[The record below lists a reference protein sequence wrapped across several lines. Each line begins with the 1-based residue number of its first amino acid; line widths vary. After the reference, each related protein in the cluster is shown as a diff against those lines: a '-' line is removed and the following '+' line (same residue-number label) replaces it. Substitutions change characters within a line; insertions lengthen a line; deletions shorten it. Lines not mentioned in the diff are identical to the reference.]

1 MSNQECIPDLKTEAI
16 LNPDISF
23 DSPLKDNFDEPKSIF
38 LTGATGFLGAYLLRE
53 LLDQTTANIYCL
65 IRCHTVET
73 GKQRLKENLQS
84 YQLWQQHFDA
94 RIIPMVGDLAQPL
107 LGLSEKE
114 FCQLATEID
123 VIYHNG
129 SENDPITPYSQM
141 KTVNVLGTQ
150 EILKLAGLRKTKPV
164 HFISTVAIFF
174 SQAQRQDTPIR
185 ETDFPLFSPSLNT
198 GYKQSKW
205 VAEEL
210 IHLAQKRGLPVS
222 IYRPTRIM
230 GDSKTGIYRKLNNF
244 FFRFIQICIK
254 LEKFPTFDV
263 DINIIPIDYASKAIV
278 YLSRQKQLLG
288 KTFHL
293 VNPESISWQRLFEL
307 INACGY
313 ATEAVSD
320 KNWLVMV
327 ENYLFEQGGEKAV
340 SSWFPIILKSA
351 KMISQTKP
359 RFDACQTIEGLAH
372 SSIVCHPLDL
382 SLISTYLLAWKKY
395 ETKMLN

>member
-1 MSNQECIPDLKTEAI
+1 
-16 LNPDISF
+16 
-23 DSPLKDNFDEPKSIF
+23 
-38 LTGATGFLGAYLLRE
+38 
-53 LLDQTTANIYCL
+53 
-65 IRCHTVET
+65 
-73 GKQRLKENLQS
+73 
-84 YQLWQQHFDA
+84 
-94 RIIPMVGDLAQPL
+94 
-107 LGLSEKE
+107 
-114 FCQLATEID
+114 
-123 VIYHNG
+123 
-129 SENDPITPYSQM
+129 
-141 KTVNVLGTQ
+141 
-150 EILKLAGLRKTKPV
+150 
-164 HFISTVAIFF
+164 
-174 SQAQRQDTPIR
+174 
-185 ETDFPLFSPSLNT
+185 
-198 GYKQSKW
+198 
-205 VAEEL
+205 
-210 IHLAQKRGLPVS
+210 
-222 IYRPTRIM
+222 M
-230 GDSKTGIYRKLNNF
+230 GDSKTGIYRKSNNF

-293 VNPESISWQRLFEL
+293 VNPELIPWQRFFEL

-359 RFDACQTIEGLAH
+359 CFDACQTIEGLAH

-382 SLISTYLLAWKKY
+382 SLIYTYLLAWKKY

>member
-23 DSPLKDNFDEPKSIF
+23 DSPLKDNFDKPKSIF

-65 IRCHTVET
+65 IRCHTLET

-84 YQLWQQHFDA
+84 YQLWQQHFEA
-94 RIIPMVGDLAQPL
+94 RIIPMLGDLSQPL

-114 FCQLATEID
+114 FCQLASEID

-129 SENDPITPYSQM
+129 SQNDPIPPYYQM
-141 KTVNVLGTQ
+141 KAVNVLGTQ

-164 HFISTVAIFF
+164 HFISTLAIFF
-174 SQAQRQDTPIR
+174 SQAHRQDTPIR
-185 ETDFPLFSPSLNT
+185 ETEFPRFSPNLNT

-230 GDSKTGIYRKLNNF
+230 GDSKTGIYRKSNNL

-293 VNPESISWQRLFEL
+293 VNPESIPWQRLFEL

-327 ENYLFEQGGEKAV
+327 ENYLFERGGEKAV

-359 RFDACQTIEGLAH
+359 RFDACQTMEGLAS

>member
-1 MSNQECIPDLKTEAI
+1 MSNQECIPDFKIEAI

-23 DSPLKDNFDEPKSIF
+23 DSPLKDDIDEPKSIF
-38 LTGATGFLGAYLLRE
+38 LTGATGFLGAYLLWE
-53 LLDQTTANIYCL
+53 LIDQTTANVYCL
-65 IRCHTVET
+65 IRCHTLET

-94 RIIPMVGDLAQPL
+94 RIIPMLGDLAQPL

-114 FCQLATEID
+114 FCQLATKID

-141 KTVNVLGTQ
+141 KAVNVLGTQ

-164 HFISTVAIFF
+164 HFISTLAIFF
-174 SQAQRQDTPIR
+174 SQVQRQDTAIR
-185 ETDFPLFSPSLNT
+185 ETDFLLFSSSLNT

-230 GDSKTGIYRKLNNF
+230 GDSKTGIYRKSSNF

-351 KMISQTKP
+351 KMIGQTKP